1 MSDTLLEKHKD
12 LVNEMAHQYLGNME
26 LELGKKYKDNK
37 YEINASLSETQYT
50 ALKEKYGIADLEFAD
65 LYSEFQ
71 KMEPTQHLK
80 QAMDAFTASGG
91 GVDIEPSYDEESQR
105 LNVAMHF
112 VIKEN
117 TLDRI
122 EGLSPMEDFILRMNA
137 MLQIDNVL
145 SGSDPDIAP
154 TF

>member
-1 MSDTLLEKHKD
+1 MSQTLLEKHED
-12 LVNEMAHQYLGNME
+12 LVNEMAGLYLGNME
-26 LELGKKYKDNK
+26 RELGRKYKDK
-37 YEINASLSETQYT
+37 SHDVNASLSEDQYSE
-50 ALKEKYGIADLEFAD
+50 LKHKYGVADREFAD

-91 GVDIEPSYDEESQR
+91 NVDIEPSYDEESNR
-105 LNVAMHF
+105 LSVAMHF
-112 VIKEN
+112 VIKDN

-137 MLQIDNVL
+137 MLQVDNVL
-145 SGSDPDIAP
+145 SGSDPDINPA
-154 TF
+154 F